1 LLSSFEITTVSLR
14 HPSSYHLFF
23 AFAFAFACFFMLV
36 LVLVLV
42 LLTEGGIN
50 VVTAKR
56 VFFLLYNE
64 TKNLTL
70 VGERNYYTESWASF
84 FLMKAVS

>member
-1 LLSSFEITTVSLR
+1 
-14 HPSSYHLFF
+14 
-23 AFAFAFACFFMLV
+23 MLV

-50 VVTAKR
+50 VVTAKH
-56 VFFLLYNE
+56 V
-64 TKNLTL
+64 TL

>member
-14 HPSSYHLFF
+14 HPSSYHLF
-23 AFAFAFACFFMLV
+23 FAFAFACFFMLV

-56 VFFLLYNE
+56 VFFL
-64 TKNLTL
+64 
-70 VGERNYYTESWASF
+70 VI
-84 FLMKAVS
+84 

>member
-14 HPSSYHLFF
+14 HPSSYHLF
-23 AFAFAFACFFMLV
+23 FAFAFACFFMLV

-70 VGERNYYTESWASF
+70 VGERNYYTESCASF